1 MSSEAQ
7 KRQVA
12 EAALE
17 FVRPGEVLGV
27 GSGSTVNHFIAAL
40 STIADQ
46 VPAAVSASEASSERL
61 RAIGVKV
68 VDLNQV
74 ERLSVYVD
82 GADEF
87 DPGLS
92 LIKGG
97 GAALTGEKILVSA
110 TEIFVCIVDESKR
123 VDLLGEFPVPLEV
136 IPMAVEAVCRRV
148 REFGG
153 DPLPRPQT
161 ITDHGNPIVDV
172 RGLRATDPLALE
184 LELETIPGVV
194 TCGIFARR
202 GADIVLMASA
212 QGLRRYGLLN

>member
-40 STIADQ
+40 APIADR
-46 VPAAVSASEASSERL
+46 VPAVVCASEASAELL

-74 ERLSVYVD
+74 ESFPVYVD

-87 DPGLS
+87 DPSLS

-97 GAALTGEKILVSA
+97 GAALTAEKILVSIA
-110 TEIFVCIVDESKR
+110 GTFVCIVDETKR
-123 VDLLGEFPVPLEV
+123 VGVLGEFPVPLEV
-136 IPMAVEAVCRRV
+136 IPMAVEAVCQRV
-148 REFGG
+148 RELGG
-153 DPLPRPQT
+153 DPLLRPET
-161 ITDHGNPIVDV
+161 ITDHGNPIVDI
-172 RGLRATDPLALE
+172 RGLHVSDPLALE

-194 TCGIFARR
+194 TCGVFALR

-212 QGLRRYGLLN
+212 WGVQRFG

>member
-1 MSSEAQ
+1 MSSKAQ

-27 GSGSTVNHFIAAL
+27 GSGSTVNYFIAAL
-40 STIADQ
+40 SAVADQ
-46 VPAAVSASEASSERL
+46 VPAAVSASQASSERL
-61 RAIGVKV
+61 RAIDVKV
-68 VDLNQV
+68 VDFNQV
-74 ERLSVYVD
+74 ERLAVYVD

-97 GAALTGEKILVSA
+97 GAALTAEKILASVA
-110 TEIFVCIVDESKR
+110 EIFVCIVDGTKR
-123 VDLLGEFPVPLEV
+123 VNVLGEFPVPLEV

-148 REFGG
+148 RELGG
-153 DPLPRPQT
+153 DPLPRPAT

-172 RGLRATDPLALE
+172 RGLRVTDPLALE

-194 TCGIFARR
+194 TCGVFARR

-212 QGLRRYGLLN
+212 QGLQRFG

>member
-1 MSSEAQ
+1 MSSKAQ

-17 FVRPGEVLGV
+17 FVRPGKVLGV
-27 GSGSTVNHFIAAL
+27 GSGSTVNYFIAAL
-40 STIADQ
+40 SAVADQ
-46 VPAAVSASEASSERL
+46 VPAAVSASQASSERL
-61 RAIGVKV
+61 RAIDVKV
-68 VDLNQV
+68 VDFNQV
-74 ERLSVYVD
+74 ERLAVYVD

-97 GAALTGEKILVSA
+97 GAALTAEKILASVA
-110 TEIFVCIVDESKR
+110 EIFVCIVDGTKR
-123 VDLLGEFPVPLEV
+123 VNVLGEFPVPLEV

-148 REFGG
+148 RELGG
-153 DPLPRPQT
+153 DPLPRPAT

-172 RGLRATDPLALE
+172 RGLRVTDPLALE

-194 TCGIFARR
+194 ACGVFARR

-212 QGLRRYGLLN
+212 QGLQRFG

>member
-1 MSSEAQ
+1 MSSKAQ

-27 GSGSTVNHFIAAL
+27 GSGSTVNYFIAAL
-40 STIADQ
+40 SAVADQ
-46 VPAAVSASEASSERL
+46 VPAAVSASQASSERL
-61 RAIGVKV
+61 RAIDVKV
-68 VDLNQV
+68 VDFNQV
-74 ERLSVYVD
+74 ERLAVYVD

-97 GAALTGEKILVSA
+97 GAALTAEKILASVA
-110 TEIFVCIVDESKR
+110 EIFVCIVDGTKR
-123 VDLLGEFPVPLEV
+123 VNVLGEFPVPLEV
-136 IPMAVEAVCRRV
+136 IPMAVEAVCQRV
-148 REFGG
+148 RELGG
-153 DPLPRPQT
+153 DPLPRPAT

-172 RGLRATDPLALE
+172 RGLRVTDPLALE

-194 TCGIFARR
+194 ACGVFARR

-212 QGLRRYGLLN
+212 QGLQRFG